1 MWDYLKILY
10 NKYRELILYGII
22 GALCASIDFGVY
34 SLLSL
39 WIPYLVANIISVHC
53 GIFCSFYLN
62 RNYNFKVKDNT
73 GKRFISFYLVG
84 LAGLGLSEVL
94 LLVFADKMGWHYL
107 AAKLLTVIVVA
118 LFQFVLNKF
127 VTFKTS
133 NHE

>member
-1 MWDYLKILY
+1 MMLTRLF
-10 NKYRELILYGII
+10 NKYRHLILYGII

-34 SLLSL
+34 SLLSH

-94 LLVFADKMGWHYL
+94 LFVFADKMGWHYL

>member
-39 WIPYLVANIISVHC
+39 WIPYLVANIISVHF

-84 LAGLGLSEVL
+84 LADVPRVGEGCQHSIPTN
-94 LLVFADKMGWHYL
+94 AGR
-107 AAKLLTVIVVA
+107 
-118 LFQFVLNKF
+118 
-127 VTFKTS
+127 
-133 NHE
+133 

>member
-1 MWDYLKILY
+1 MILTRLFS
-10 NKYRELILYGII
+10 KYRNLILYGII
-22 GALCASIDFGVY
+22 GAICASIDFGVY

-73 GKRFISFYLVG
+73 GKRFLSFYLVG
-84 LAGLGLSEVL
+84 LAGLGLSEL
-94 LLVFADKMGWHYL
+94 LLFVLADKMGWHYI
-107 AAKLLTVIVVA
+107 AAKLLTVVVVA

-133 NHE
+133 KHE